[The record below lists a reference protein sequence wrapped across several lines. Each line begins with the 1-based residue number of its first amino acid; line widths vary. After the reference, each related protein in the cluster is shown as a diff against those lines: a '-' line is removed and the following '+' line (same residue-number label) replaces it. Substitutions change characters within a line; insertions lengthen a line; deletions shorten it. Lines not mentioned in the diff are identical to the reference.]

1 MPTFTEVDH
10 DPFAPPPDK
19 TGLGAAV
26 TSGNW
31 RAINAAYAEGKPARD
46 AAQLGVLRDELKTEA
61 QPQNVAALNRDIGRV
76 QKTMSA
82 NGQAVPAPRKGST
95 FTEVDHD
102 PFAPA
107 AQKAPAASAAA
118 SDNPVMALGAGLG
131 SGVGK
136 TVLGAQKLLGQGLG
150 ALGAA
155 GVGEWLVKDA
165 DQGRAKLS
173 AEVAPY
179 KEASPLS
186 AGGGELAG
194 EIAATLPVG
203 GALAAPIKA
212 LGASRLASAIGSAG
226 FRTGV
231 PVAETFAGKAADQ
244 GIRAL
249 GGAIT
254 GGASAALINQDDA
267 AMGAG
272 LGAMLPGALSGIGKG
287 FGIVRN
293 AMVPQEV
300 RLAGKIA
307 DLAGAPAAE
316 LRTGLQQEGPSMI
329 LGGYQPTVP
338 QIAQNPAI
346 SQLQRTMKT
355 AGTGALG
362 EAEKAQQAQYLQTLN
377 SIAPIDGT
385 VQDAADRAG
394 SAIKA
399 YAVPA
404 RADAS
409 KRVREAFDAI
419 DPNNEAA
426 LFLPIEDLQ
435 KAKATF
441 LGDGTFGTGTRAQ
454 QAIDT
459 ANRFGTET
467 VEEVAPYTAKQQQ
480 DLVLAVRAAGGINT
494 SSKSGRELSGEIK
507 NLRESGLK
515 NIVRPNTGKS
525 VEKLAEEMHQSGFLP
540 DDDPAT
546 LLNLLQESA
555 AGNKVY
561 ANSPEDMYRAAFEA
575 SQGAPP
581 EAGTFA
587 RTVPFQTMQNL
598 RSSIGEAA
606 QQAEM
611 KGANKEAG
619 ALKQMVGA
627 IDSRVNRAAGG
638 NVEPGEFFPQD
649 MGDRY
654 RTALGL
660 HADKMKQFETG
671 PQVGM
676 FRQGGDGQAAIQGAE
691 IPGKFY
697 SGRRSQVE
705 DMQAFK
711 RLIGDSPGLTDEM
724 KRYALT
730 EATATANQAGD
741 LTSKFNKFLDSRSG
755 ANRELFAPGEQAT
768 IGEVGKAV
776 ANATNA
782 ENLGRVSGSDT
793 AQKIASLNSLGL
805 LDNRVVDILANRIP
819 VIGSF
824 TGPALSG
831 LRATAAQDRNNA
843 IARLLASPEVMAAA
857 LQKTERK
864 PGAISGLLRGVEP
877 GAYRV
882 GPALISD

>member
-1 MPTFTEVDH
+1 MPTIQERIAQAKSAGYGDEDIAKH
-10 DPFAPPPDK
+10 LGSMQDFAPK
-19 TGLGAAV
+19 IKAA
-26 TSGNW
+26 TDAGYKPTEIISHLS
-31 RAINAAYAEGKPARD
+31 AEPK
-46 AAQLGVLRDELKTEA
+46 Q
-61 QPQNVAALNRDIGRV
+61 
-76 QKTMSA
+76 S
-82 NGQAVPAPRKGST
+82 
-95 FTEVDHD
+95 
-102 PFAPA
+102 APA
-107 AQKAPAASAAA
+107 ATKPAPVSTPAPKEESGMLA
-118 SDNPVMALGAGLG
+118 NLG
-131 SGVGK
+131 K
-136 TVLGAQKLLGQGLG
+136 
-150 ALGAA
+150 GAA
-155 GVGEWLVKDA
+155 MGLADIGNTVINGAVGAATLGGRVLPGVAQWNRTRNADMDYIEDQNKDSTA
-165 DQGRAKLS
+165 FSVGRT
-173 AEVAPY
+173 
-179 KEASPLS
+179 ASN
-186 AGGGELAG
+186 
-194 EIAATLPVG
+194 IAATLPVG
-203 GALAAPIKA
+203 GALAAPLKA
-212 LGASRLASAIGSAG
+212 TGAVPRIAQAISSAG
-226 FRTGV
+226 FSTGA
-231 PVAETFAGKAADQ
+231 PAAATVGGRLADV
-244 GIRAL
+244 GIRAA

-254 GGASAALINQDDA
+254 GGAAAGLINPDDA
-267 AMGAG
+267 ALGAG
-272 LGAMLPGALSGIGKG
+272 LGAALPGVLSGVGKG
-287 FGIVRN
+287 
-293 AMVPQEV
+293 AEEV
-300 RLAGKIA
+300 RKALMPKEARLANKIA
-307 DLAGAPAAE
+307 DLAGVPAE
-316 LRTGLQQEGPSMI
+316 EMRTALQQQGPSML

-346 SQLQRTMKT
+346 SQLQRSLKT
-355 AGTGALG
+355 AGATALG
-362 EAEKAQQAQYLQTLN
+362 EAEKVQQSQYMQTLN

-404 RADAS
+404 RAEAT

-426 LFLPIEDLQ
+426 LFLPLDDMK
-435 KAKATF
+435 KAQATF
-441 LGDGTFGTGTRAQ
+441 LGDGTFGTGSKAQ

-467 VEEVAPYTAKQQQ
+467 VEEIQPFSAKQQQ

-494 SSKSGRELSGEIK
+494 SSKSGKELAGEIR

-546 LLNLLQESA
+546 LLNLLHESA

-561 ANSPEDMYRAAFEA
+561 ANSPEDMYRAAYEA
-575 SQGAPP
+575 AQGAPP

-587 RTVPFQTMQNL
+587 KTVPFQTLQNL

-606 QQAEM
+606 QQSEM
-611 KGANKEAG
+611 KGANKEAA
-619 ALKQMVGA
+619 ALKQMIGA

-638 NVEPGEFFPQD
+638 AVDEGEFFPRE

-654 RTALGL
+654 RAALAA
-660 HADKMKQFETG
+660 HAGKMKQFETG
-671 PQVGM
+671 PQVGL

-711 RLIGDSPGLTDEM
+711 RLIGDSPALTDEM

-755 ANRELFAPGEQAT
+755 ANRELFNPGEQAT

-776 ANATNA
+776 ANAVNA

-793 AQKIASLNSLGL
+793 AQKIASMQNLGL
-805 LDNRVVDILANRIP
+805 LDSKLVDVLATKIP

-824 TGPALSG
+824 TGPALSS
-831 LRATAAQDRNNA
+831 LRATAAQDRNSA
-843 IARLLASPEVMAAA
+843 MARLLASPEAMAAA
-857 LQKTERK
+857 LAQTERK
-864 PGAISGLLRGVEP
+864 PGAIANLMRGAEP
-877 GAYRV
+877 IVYRAAP
-882 GPALISD
+882 GFISN